1 MAGRVNSSGG
11 LVTENL
17 EGMVIKAKFFTLVLF
32 FLASAWAVRAQT
44 GSGNIKGT
52 VKDSTGAV
60 IPNAKVEVV
69 QTQTALKHD
78 TTTNS
83 AGFYVF
89 PSVLIGQYKLTV
101 EAPGMETWNAALTL
115 QAGQTAEVNPELKV
129 GATSTQ
135 VTVVANVTPLVT
147 TTDGTVATVVEIGRA
162 SCRERV

>member
-1 MAGRVNSSGG
+1 CGGVCRATACVAGAQSGPGNS
-11 LVTENL
+11 
-17 EGMVIKAKFFTLVLF
+17 
-32 FLASAWAVRAQT
+32 
-44 GSGNIKGT
+44 KGT
-52 VKDSTGAV
+52 VKVSTGAV

-147 TTDGTVATVVEIGRA
+147 TTDGTVATVVERPRIEQLPLNGRNVDSLVYMTTPGVEMNNGA
-162 SCRERV
+162 LGADD